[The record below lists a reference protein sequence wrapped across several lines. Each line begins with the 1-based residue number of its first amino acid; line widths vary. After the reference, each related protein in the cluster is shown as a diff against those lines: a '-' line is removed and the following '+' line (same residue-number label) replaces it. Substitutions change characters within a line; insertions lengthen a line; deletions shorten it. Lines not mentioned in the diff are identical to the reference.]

1 MAAGVQLLIGSLDL
15 WFCKIFPLIFVK
27 EFLTYPYA
35 ASLQKTEQS
44 FTRCKVSHISVA
56 FNDFVNW
63 FKWFFNTNTTFL
75 RLMFIFIHQISW
87 LVVFYFRV

>member
-15 WFCKIFPLIFVK
+15 WLCKILPLIFVK

-44 FTRCKVSHISVA
+44 FTRCTVSHILVT
-56 FNDFVNW
+56 FKEFVNW
-63 FKWFFNTNTTFL
+63 FKWLFNTNTTFV
-75 RLMFIFIHQISW
+75 RLMFIFIHQIS
-87 LVVFYFRV
+87 